1 MGIKGMLTCDSLKG
15 EINGDFNANKQDCTG
30 FSSPFRNHATLRIS
44 MGKHLESMHMDGCI
58 EELLLVQLIW
68 SWTIL
73 LGSMSFGLLAH
84 GLLADKAILWQTH

>member
-1 MGIKGMLTCDSLKG
+1 
-15 EINGDFNANKQDCTG
+15 
-30 FSSPFRNHATLRIS
+30 
-44 MGKHLESMHMDGCI
+44 MDGCI

-84 GLLADKAILWQTH
+84 GLLADRAILWQTH